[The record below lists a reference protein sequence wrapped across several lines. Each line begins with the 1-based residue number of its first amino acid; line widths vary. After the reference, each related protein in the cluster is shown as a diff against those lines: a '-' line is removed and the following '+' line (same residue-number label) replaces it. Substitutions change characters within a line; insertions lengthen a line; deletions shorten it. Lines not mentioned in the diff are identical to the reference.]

1 MYQPIQVENGLG
13 EGKYVDAI
21 EIDLQEDDD
30 QGKIYSKGLRNIY
43 TMHFLDQFI
52 DI

>member
-21 EIDLQEDDD
+21 EIDLQEDDN
-30 QGKIYSKGLRNIY
+30 QGKIYSKSEEV
-43 TMHFLDQFI
+43 FI
-52 DI
+52 PCIS